1 MASPQTR
8 PRSGWVTFAA
18 VLVLL
23 GGVYN
28 VLWGYNALDK
38 KKGLSESAILVIG
51 DSLDFWGWFFLII
64 GVLMVLTA
72 ILLFMRRAG
81 GVILVGIGATTSAL
95 IAFFALL
102 ANTDQALIII
112 ALDLLILWA
121 VFAHVD
127 DFE

>member
-1 MASPQTR
+1 VPVVVAFALSLCLAATAS
-8 PRSGWVTFAA
+8 AA
-18 VLVLL
+18 PA
-23 GGVYN
+23 
-28 VLWGYNALDK
+28 ALT
-38 KKGLSESAILVIG
+38 EAPTILVIG